1 MPRAYLSLLLAAIS
15 IAVSVG
21 AHVHV
26 RAQPAGTFND
36 QGGLAILLFYLPI
49 ALGAWLVFGIPAL
62 RIGFVAW
69 RDGATAGER
78 WASALGMLLAIVA
91 LGLACSVVAADAW
104 ART

>member
-1 MPRAYLSLLLAAIS
+1 MPRTYLSLVLAAIS

-36 QGGLAILLFYLPI
+36 QGGMLILFYYLPI
-49 ALGAWLVFGIPAL
+49 AVGAWLVLGIPAL
-62 RIGFVAW
+62 RIGFGAW

-78 WASALGMLLAIVA
+78 WAAASGMLLALVA